1 MVNMPRRYTGL
12 PMVVWC
18 SPRNAPHD
26 VRVKV
31 SPVHGDRMIE
41 AQAISIALR
50 PEPHYPA
57 EEQRRLPA
65 ADFEPVAA
73 WLQRNRDLLVA
84 YWNFEIDTNEFRE
97 RVAERSTRST
107 GPELAGMRASQRLCC
122 AAVPAFRL
130 RRS

>member
-41 AQAISIALR
+41 TQAVSIAVR
-50 PEPHYPA
+50 PRPHYPVD
-57 EEQRRLPA
+57 EQRRLSASDFA
-65 ADFEPVAA
+65 AVAA
-73 WLQRNRDLLVA
+73 WVHRNRDLIVA
-84 YWNFEIDTNEFRE
+84 YWNFEIDTNEFRLQ
-97 RVAERSTRST
+97 VAK
-107 GPELAGMRASQRLCC
+107 RL
-122 AAVPAFRL
+122 
-130 RRS
+130 SGSSS